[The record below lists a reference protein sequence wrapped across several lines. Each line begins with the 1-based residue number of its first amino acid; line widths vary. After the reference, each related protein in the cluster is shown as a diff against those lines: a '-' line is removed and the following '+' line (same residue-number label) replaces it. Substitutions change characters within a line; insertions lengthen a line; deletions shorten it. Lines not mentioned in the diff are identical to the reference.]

1 MKLNISISGE
11 DYLKL
16 FEEMKGVFL
25 PGITLLEVEAE
36 GDNLKLT
43 FKVEAGFAMT
53 MLLAIMK
60 KLMRVLPASTK
71 MVASR
76 FAGKSEPFVLTLKP

>member
-71 MVASR
+71 MVARR